1 MKICVYTLG
10 CKVNRYESDCIIS
23 ALRQKGYEVTDS
35 LEPCD
40 KYIINTCAVT
50 KEAERKSR
58 QVITKINKLS
68 ADADIY
74 VIGCASQ
81 YDAQSFYKKG
91 NVKYICGTEGKTDIL
106 NILDKEGVNV
116 SELSD
121 KYCDSFNESGFAP
134 LSTRAFVKIQD
145 GCDSFCSYC
154 IIPHL
159 RGRSRSRS
167 PESIRREILSLSGS
181 VKEIVL
187 SGINI
192 SDYGREYGGLSGLLE
207 FLSDIEIRIRLGSL
221 ENGVIDDK
229 LILATKKLINF
240 CPHFHLSLQS
250 GSDGVLKSMNRHYG
264 AKDFL
269 SSVEI
274 IRKHYPHAAVTTD
287 IICGFPTETQADFE
301 KTVKVCLDAKFADI
315 HIFSYSKRE
324 GTNAAKLGEI
334 GKDVIYQRVEELKA
348 LKLRLKAE
356 FARQNLGE
364 IRQLLTETVNQGYTE
379 GYTENY
385 LKVYVKGGL
394 ELNSLFKIRVGK
406 AFKDGAAA
414 AIID

>member
-1 MKICVYTLG
+1 MGIIC
-10 CKVNRYESDCIIS
+10 YENLRLHIGLQGQQIRKRLHYKRS
-23 ALRQKGYEVTDS
+23 RQKGYEVTDS

-250 GSDGVLKSMNRHYG
+250 GSDGVLKKHEQALR
-264 AKDFL
+264 
-269 SSVEI
+269 
-274 IRKHYPHAAVTTD
+274 RK
-287 IICGFPTETQADFE
+287 GF
-301 KTVKVCLDAKFADI
+301 
-315 HIFSYSKRE
+315 S
-324 GTNAAKLGEI
+324 
-334 GKDVIYQRVEELKA
+334 
-348 LKLRLKAE
+348 
-356 FARQNLGE
+356 
-364 IRQLLTETVNQGYTE
+364 
-379 GYTENY
+379 
-385 LKVYVKGGL
+385 
-394 ELNSLFKIRVGK
+394 
-406 AFKDGAAA
+406 
-414 AIID
+414 